1 MSMSMSRTLARALV
15 GAAAVLA
22 AAPGAAVA
30 AGPPSWVASWGL
42 PINSSRT
49 TAFSNRTLREVAQ
62 TSLGGTQVRV
72 RLSNDNGTQPIALSD
87 LHVGLAGT
95 GAAVSGANL
104 PLTVGG
110 ANAVTIAPGTSVLS
124 DPVALAVPDGAS
136 LAVSVFTA
144 GSTGRG
150 TGDGEIG
157 AYYQATGDHAADA
170 DATAFG
176 TRSSGGW
183 FVTGVDVY
191 TPNDGAVVGFGDSIT
206 AGFNAGGVGWP
217 TYLAQDLATAGGPRV
232 GVVNMGISG
241 NEVTLDRPN
250 FGVSALHRW
259 QRDVLDQTG
268 VRLVLM
274 MEGINDIGA
283 NAVPASS
290 IEAAYQTLQS
300 ESYAAHVNL
309 LVSPLTPAGDP
320 AVPASQY
327 GGDYSTPLGIQ
338 IRHDFDAWLKTTAL
352 YDPLLDFA
360 AAVQNPSDPD
370 EMAPSLDSGD
380 HLHPSATG
388 QRAMAASVPVSS
400 PAFAAALS
408 RLVTTGSG
416 DAGGTVPATL
426 TLVVG
431 PPAAFGTFTPG
442 VGAVYSAQNSADVIS
457 TAGNALLTVSD
468 PDPAHPG
475 HLVNGSDFLA
485 QPLQMRA
492 TKAGT
497 TGTAFNPIG
506 ASFNLLS
513 WSAPVSHDAVT
524 LEYRQAIGAGEPLRT
539 GSYAK
544 TLTFTLST
552 TQP

>member
-1 MSMSMSRTLARALV
+1 MSMSRTLARALA
-15 GAAAVLA
+15 GAAAALTI
-22 AAPGAAVA
+22 APAGAVA

-49 TAFSNRTLREVAQ
+49 TAFADRTIRDVAQ

-72 RLSNDNGTQPIALSD
+72 RLSNDNGTQPITLSD

-95 GAAVSGANL
+95 GAALSGANL
-104 PLTVGG
+104 PLTVHG
-110 ANAVTIAPGTSVLS
+110 ASSVTIPPGTSVLS
-124 DPVALAVPDGAS
+124 DPAALAVPDGATV
-136 LAVSVFTA
+136 AVSVYTA
-144 GSTGRG
+144 GDTGQG
-150 TGDGEIG
+150 TGDNEIG
-157 AYYQATGDHAADA
+157 TYYTAAGDHAGDAAADA
-170 DATAFG
+170 FG
-176 TRSSGGW
+176 AASAGGW
-183 FVTGVDVY
+183 FVTALDVY

-206 AGFNAGGVGWP
+206 AGFNAGGIGWP
-217 TYLAQDLATAGGPRV
+217 TYLAQDLAAAGGPRV

-283 NAVPASS
+283 DAVPASS
-290 IEAAYQTLQS
+290 IEAAYQTLQR

-320 AVPASQY
+320 AVPASRY

-338 IRHDFDAWLKTTAL
+338 IRHQFNDWLRTTTL

-360 AAVQNPSDPD
+360 AAIQNPADTD
-370 EMAPSLDSGD
+370 EMAPAYDSGD

-388 QRAMAASVPVSS
+388 ERAMAASVPVSS
-400 PAFAAALS
+400 AAFTAALN
-408 RLVTTGSG
+408 RLVTTASG
-416 DAGGTVPATL
+416 GVGGTVPPTLSL
-426 TLVVG
+426 TLG
-431 PPAAFGTFTPG
+431 QPASFGTFTPG
-442 VGAVYSAQNSADVIS
+442 VEALYSAHTTADVVS
-457 TAGNALLTVSD
+457 TAGDALLTVSD
-468 PDPAHPG
+468 PDTAHPG
-475 HLVNGSDFLA
+475 HLVNGPYALA

-492 TKAGT
+492 TKADT

-524 LEYRQAIGAGEPLRT
+524 LEFRQAIGANEPLRT
-539 GSYAK
+539 GTYAK

>member
-1 MSMSMSRTLARALV
+1 MSMSRTLARALV

-22 AAPGAAVA
+22 AAPAIATA

-49 TAFSNRTLREVAQ
+49 TAFADRTLREVAQ

-72 RLSNDNGTQPIALSD
+72 RLSNDNGTQPITLSD

-104 PLTVGG
+104 ALTVGG
-110 ANAVTIAPGTSVLS
+110 APSVTLAPGSSVLS

-136 LAVSVFTA
+136 VAVSVYTA
-144 GSTGRG
+144 GTTGRG
-150 TGDGEIG
+150 TGDNEIG
-157 AYYQATGDHAADA
+157 AYYQAAGDHAGDT
-170 DATAFG
+170 DATSFG
-176 TRSSGGW
+176 ARAAGGW
-183 FVTGVDVY
+183 FVTGLDVY
-191 TPNDGAVVGFGDSIT
+191 TPNDGAIVGFGDSIT

-217 TYLAQDLATAGGPRV
+217 TYLAQDLAAAGGPRV
-232 GVVNMGISG
+232 GVVNLGISG
-241 NEVTLDRPN
+241 NEVTLDRPS

-274 MEGINDIGA
+274 LESINDIGA

-290 IEAAYQTLQS
+290 IEAAYQTLQG

-327 GGDYSTPLGIQ
+327 GGDYSTPRGIQ

-370 EMAPSLDSGD
+370 ELAPGYDSGD

-388 QRAMAASVPVSS
+388 QRAMAGSVDVRSA
-400 PAFAAALS
+400 AFAAELN
-408 RLVTTGSG
+408 RLTTTTSG
-416 DAGGTVPATL
+416 DVGGTVPATL
-426 TLVVG
+426 SLTLG
-431 PPAAFGTFTPG
+431 PAATFGTFTPG
-442 VGAVYSAQNSADVIS
+442 VDGTYNASTTADVVS

-468 PDPAHPG
+468 PDTAHPG
-475 HLVNGSDFLA
+475 HLVNGAYVLA

-492 TKAGT
+492 TKANT
-497 TGTAFNPIG
+497 TDTAFNPIG
-506 ASFNLLS
+506 AGLNLLS
-513 WSAPVSHDAVT
+513 WSAPASHDAVT
-524 LEYRQAIGAGEPLRT
+524 LEYRQAIGANEPLRT